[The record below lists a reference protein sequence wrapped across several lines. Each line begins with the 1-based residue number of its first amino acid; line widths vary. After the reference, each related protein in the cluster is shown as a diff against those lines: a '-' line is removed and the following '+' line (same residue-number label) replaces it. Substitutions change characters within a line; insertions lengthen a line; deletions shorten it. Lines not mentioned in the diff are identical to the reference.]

1 MIRVPEEIRLKTGF
15 QEFVTSACKF
25 KRVLQNVRFQPK
37 IAPRLTSVTNS
48 NVIILKYPLLI
59 FERLIIIR
67 LFKLTRQN
75 L

>member
-1 MIRVPEEIRLKTGF
+1 MIRVPEEIRLETGF
-15 QEFVTSACKF
+15 QEFVTNACKF
-25 KRVLQNVRFQPK
+25 KRVLQNVGFQPK
-37 IAPRLTSVTNS
+37 IAPRLTSFTNP

-59 FERLIIIR
+59 FERLIVIG